1 MIKSKSKPKF
11 RIEVARPNQ
20 KSPDGKDD
28 KPVIDLSGNPEKLQ
42 EFLAQMGMTM
52 EDFEDAKANGVQKK
66 KKGLFQ
72 KLQDIL
78 LG

>member
-1 MIKSKSKPKF
+1 
-11 RIEVARPNQ
+11 
-20 KSPDGKDD
+20 
-28 KPVIDLSGNPEKLQ
+28 
-42 EFLAQMGMTM
+42 MGMTM